1 MFSLL
6 GYFSK
11 DRMNK
16 SLIYLALLLFI
27 VNVFQL
33 IIAVE
38 VDDEIVETLENGC
51 TLTRSKSGTDQHM
64 TERLI

>member
-1 MFSLL
+1 
-6 GYFSK
+6 
-11 DRMNK
+11 MNK